1 MEQLYFVTSNEG
13 KIKEA
18 EMILGMSIHSFKA
31 DLEEIQSLDLEEI
44 IKA

>member
-18 EMILGMSIHSFKA
+18 EMILGIPIKPMHA

-44 IKA
+44 VK